1 MIRNL
6 LREEGIAATERVV
19 MVGDRKYDVV
29 GAHETGMECVG
40 VLYGYGTQEELST
53 AGADRIVP
61 TVGELAR
68 LFGLP

>member
-1 MIRNL
+1 
-6 LREEGIAATERVV
+6 